1 MSGFH
6 NPWTFSRLNYELHP
20 NPLEVSQQPS
30 RWSSPWKHRDMKR
43 RVCQPHHP
51 SHGSCL
57 ASPRV
62 QFGLE
67 TRYFYQIR
75 CQSCSN
81 VGSEDWIINKRTCA
95 PPLSGCSDHCSIPC
109 QPADLMRPKSYS
121 EHSLSS
127 AGPCAHFVHH
137 CMHQPQ
143 HGQHFPIFLLTN
155 SINFPPVYPLHTQIS

>member
-1 MSGFH
+1 MDILKAQLSTPPQPARGQ
-6 NPWTFSRLNYELHP
+6 R
-20 NPLEVSQQPS
+20 QPS
-30 RWSSPWKHRDMKR
+30 RWSSPWKHRDMKL

-95 PPLSGCSDHCSIPC
+95 PPLSGCSAHCSIPC
-109 QPADLMRPKSYS
+109 QPADLMRPNAYS
-121 EHSLSS
+121 EHSL
-127 AGPCAHFVHH
+127 AAQLGL
-137 CMHQPQ
+137 QRIL
-143 HGQHFPIFLLTN
+143 FPIASASLSMGN
-155 SINFPPVYPLHTQIS
+155 IFPFSF